1 MRNTINGYA
10 AKADTIYQ
18 YVWAYRKRLMPGLT
32 FAFLRS
38 LMLAPLPW
46 LFRVIVDEHLAA
58 ADMLGIAS
66 VVFVFI
72 GLLFLHYVFAV
83 KGARAIARVMA
94 NMNMDMRSMIYHKL
108 QFLSFGFLD
117 QQKTGR
123 LISKYAFDTLKV
135 EQTLMQLLNQF
146 LPNVLYSLMIIFL
159 LLTMNWQLSLVLLA
173 MLPLYGFARFYFFGK
188 FRVRNQQ
195 ARLAQEHLTGTASEL
210 ITALRLVR
218 SFGEEKQARAQL
230 DVTSENLAR
239 SRFELI
245 SVNQSFG
252 AFTQVSTQALSLFVI
267 AGGAILVM
275 NGMLTLGTLFAFMVA
290 MPIILQ
296 PVQMFAQ
303 VSEQYFIGQEAYRSI
318 KELLNSTYVEEWK
331 GQQRLPNLRGDI
343 KFENVTFSYPSKDER
358 VIEKFNLH
366 IRSGEHVAFVGPSG
380 SGKSTLAN
388 LVLGLYKPTSG
399 VIKIDDL
406 PQERMNLRWFRRQV
420 AIVMQESLLLSGS
433 IRENIRF
440 AKPDANDEEVRRAAR
455 EANAEAFINELPEG
469 YESEVGERGV
479 SLSGGQRQRISIAR
493 AILRNPKVLI
503 LDEATSALDYESERL
518 IQEALERLAHGRTVI
533 TIAHRLSTIRNADR
547 IVVLRKGRV
556 IESGSFEELVDHGG
570 YFKELLSAQDRPVLA

>member
-1 MRNTINGYA
+1 MKNNINGYA
-10 AKADTIYQ
+10 AQADTIYQ
-18 YVWAYRKRLMPGLT
+18 YVWAYRRRLVPGLS

-46 LFRVIVDEHLAA
+46 LFRVIVDDHLAA
-58 ADMLGIAS
+58 GDMMGIAS

-83 KGARAIARVMA
+83 KGARAIAGVMA
-94 NMNMDMRSMIYHKL
+94 NVNMDMRSMIYHKL

-159 LLTMNWQLSLVLLA
+159 LLTMNWQLALVLLA
-173 MLPLYGFARFYFFGK
+173 MVPLYGFARFYFFGK
-188 FRVRNQQ
+188 FRLRNQQ

-230 DVTSENLAR
+230 DVTSEHLAR

-267 AGGAILVM
+267 AGGALLVM
-275 NGMLTLGTLFAFMVA
+275 NDMLTLGTLFAFMVA

-318 KELLNSTYVEEWK
+318 KELLNSKYVEEWK
-331 GQQRLPNLRGDI
+331 GQKLLPNLRGDI
-343 KFENVTFSYPSKDER
+343 KFENISFSYPSKEER
-358 VIEKFNLH
+358 VIENFSLH
-366 IRSGEHVAFVGPSG
+366 IGPGERIAFVGPSG

-388 LVLGLYKPTSG
+388 LVLGLYKPNAG
-399 VIKIDDL
+399 VIRIDDV
-406 PQERMNLRWFRRQV
+406 PQEEINLRWFRRQV

-440 AKPDANDEEVRRAAR
+440 AKPDATDEEVRQAAR
-455 EANAEAFINELPEG
+455 EANAEAFIAELPGG

-518 IQEALERLAHGRTVI
+518 IQDALERLARGRTVI
-533 TIAHRLSTIRNADR
+533 TIAHRLSTIRNSDR
-547 IVVLRKGRV
+547 IVVLRKGRI
-556 IESGSFEELVDHGG
+556 IESGSFEDLVEQEG
-570 YFKELLSAQDRPVLA
+570 YFKELLSAQDRPVTV